1 MIPIQAMKCLEIC
14 IYIYTY
20 MFNTLGSVFKGKCIG
35 KHIIFI
41 IYGKCI
47 DGNLGGFCR
56 QAARCAISGEFEGGE
71 K

>member
-35 KHIIFI
+35 NIS
-41 IYGKCI
+41 YSLYME
-47 DGNLGGFCR
+47 NVLM
-56 QAARCAISGEFEGGE
+56 AI
-71 K
+71 